1 MALFRKLV
9 PCLVVDSKRSEVVLV
24 DLTEQIGEWLCA
36 MLRSCVPGEVVIP
49 YLKAISPKFL
59 PAHLEKLLVVSG
71 KVSFLV
77 PLLILDQVH

>member
-9 PCLVVDSKRSEVVLV
+9 PCLVVDSKSSEVVLV
-24 DLTEQIGEWLCA
+24 DLTEQISKWLSA
-36 MLRSCVPGEVVIP
+36 MFRSGMPGEVVISD
-49 YLKAISPKFL
+49 LKAISPKFL
-59 PAHLEKLLVVSG
+59 PAHLKKLLVVSG